1 MPLLANTG
9 NVDAD
14 VVPAVGQGDRSHG
27 QHARTWRLGLLAVIG
42 VVAAVAV
49 PAGPTRRA
57 QPDQPAAHPRGGDGW
72 TSRRREGEGC

>member
-1 MPLLANTG
+1 
-9 NVDAD
+9 
-14 VVPAVGQGDRSHG
+14 
-27 QHARTWRLGLLAVIG
+27 VIG

-57 QPDQPAAHPRGGDGW
+57 QPDQPAAHPFGGDGW